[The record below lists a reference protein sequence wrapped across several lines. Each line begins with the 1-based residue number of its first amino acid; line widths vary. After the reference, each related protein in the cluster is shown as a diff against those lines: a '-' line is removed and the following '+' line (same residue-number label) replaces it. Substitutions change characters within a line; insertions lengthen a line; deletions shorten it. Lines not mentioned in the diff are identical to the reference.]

1 MRHDWNVLGGRY
13 YYLSPTGVSCSAR
26 RGWQLLSTTTS
37 GNLVTTLLTQ
47 TSIKILTRAN
57 NIKRCHVVSRLTQIC
72 LTWVF
77 QSEVAYPV
85 VSQVYRRFYQPSL
98 TLVHFRLCGIN
109 LFPCITLNRDT
120 AKWFKHY
127 FQVLRMSLRI
137 ANCMSCTLEQLR
149 LDLGVFHGLTKTP
162 FCVNCRYADILV

>member
-1 MRHDWNVLGGRY
+1 M
-13 YYLSPTGVSCSAR
+13 
-26 RGWQLLSTTTS
+26 
-37 GNLVTTLLTQ
+37 
-47 TSIKILTRAN
+47 
-57 NIKRCHVVSRLTQIC
+57 
-72 LTWVF
+72 F

-109 LFPCITLNRDT
+109 LFPYITLNTDA

-127 FQVLRMSLRI
+127 FQVLKMSLRI

-149 LDLGVFHGLTKTP
+149 LGLGVLHGLTKTP
-162 FCVNCRYADILV
+162 FCVDCRYADILVLMMAPRISENFICRTPVKTESDDFHF